1 MEREKRFEK
10 GFRFNLSTYEAL
22 ECENDCWSKGITQT
36 RERVDNGEHGFAIL
50 VITNC
55 KDCGNT
61 AEILLDAD

>member
-22 ECENDCWSKGITQT
+22 ECENGCWSKGITQT

-55 KDCGNT
+55 ADCGNT
-61 AEILLDAD
+61 AEIWLDAD